1 MRARAQN
8 QQPVPRELPCNIE
21 AEQALLGACFVNNAA
36 FASVS
41 SFLAPE
47 DFFEP
52 LHGRIYKAIGDLILM
67 DRAANPV
74 TVKAA
79 LTAEGNVGDMTIAQY
94 VARLATEAVSVINAE
109 DYGRAILDLSLR
121 RSLISLG
128 EEMVNRAYDSPL
140 DAPTVD
146 QIEFAEQAV
155 SELSSIHRDQNGGGR
170 FTGSAI
176 VAKYLDMV
184 SGDPKKRAQ
193 NGVPTSLKEIST
205 VLSEEKFEPG
215 NLYGMLSSS
224 GEGKTSLVL
233 GIVRAA
239 LRNGNPVLFLSYDQ
253 SGLQIVAQMAAQELG
268 IETRLQRGAQMTEP
282 QVDRALGYVSS
293 IASSPFEVKDCSSSK
308 DTASRLVGYARQF
321 LKKHKS
327 AKTPLIIVDHAG
339 TIKSE
344 RDDRSAD
351 EGTRARNNA
360 QELKDLAKLSNCS
373 VLLLM
378 QRPSSGLKRF
388 NPRPTRQDV
397 YGGQAAM
404 QPFDAIFYLYRA
416 EYHLEE
422 QLKMAADDRE
432 ADKIRARFA
441 QQYGPDIEGTAEI
454 GAVKVRFGSS
464 AIRRKVKFIA
474 EFTRYETMHTYD
486 YDQGCLL

>member
-1 MRARAQN
+1 MKARAQN
-8 QQPVPRELPCNIE
+8 QQPMPRELPCNIE
-21 AEQALLGACFVNNAA
+21 AEQALLGACLVNNSA

-47 DFFEP
+47 DFYEP
-52 LHGRIYKAIGDLILM
+52 LHGRIYKAIGDLILL

-79 LTAEGNVGDMTIAQY
+79 LTAEGKVGDMTIAQY
-94 VARLATEAVSVINAE
+94 VARLSTEAVSIINAE

-121 RSLISLG
+121 RSLIALG
-128 EEMVNRAYDSPL
+128 EDMVNRGYDSPL
-140 DAPTVD
+140 DSPTSE
-146 QIEFAEQAV
+146 QIEAAEQSI
-155 SELSSIHRDQNGGGR
+155 SELSSVHRDQNGGGR
-170 FTGSAI
+170 FTGAAI
-176 VAKYLDMV
+176 VAKYAEMI
-184 SGDPKKRAQ
+184 SGDPKRRKQ
-193 NGVPTSLKEIST
+193 HGVPTGLKEIAT
-205 VLSEEKFEPG
+205 VLSEEVLEPG

-239 LRNGNPVLFLSYDQ
+239 LRNGNPVLFESYDQ
-253 SGLQIVAQMAAQELG
+253 SGLQIVSQMAAQELG
-268 IETRLQRGAQMTEP
+268 IETRLQRGAGMTEP
-282 QVDRALGYVSS
+282 QVDRALGYISK
-293 IASSPFEVKDCSSSK
+293 IAAAPFEVKDCSSAK
-308 DTASRLVGYARQF
+308 DTATRLVGYARQF
-321 LKKHKS
+321 MKKHKGG
-327 AKTPLIIVDHAG
+327 KTPLIIVDHAG

-344 RDDRSAD
+344 REDRNAD

-360 QELKDLAKLSNCS
+360 QGLKDYAKQADAA

-378 QRPSSGLKRF
+378 QRPSAGLKRF

-397 YGGQAAM
+397 YGGQSAM

-422 QLKMAADDRE
+422 QLKMAADQRD
-432 ADKIRARFA
+432 ADKIRLRFA
-441 QQYGPDIEGTAEI
+441 QQYGDDIEGTAEI

-486 YDQGCLL
+486 YDQGDLL